1 MINNDTLLVNGDCAT
16 SYAQV
21 NALNP
26 SNADFGICDLCDGVT
41 PQEVCETHDEVVC
54 AFCHLAN
61 IEYGFHY

>member
-41 PQEVCETHDEVVC
+41 PQEVCETFDEVVC

-61 IEYGFHY
+61 IEYGFHV